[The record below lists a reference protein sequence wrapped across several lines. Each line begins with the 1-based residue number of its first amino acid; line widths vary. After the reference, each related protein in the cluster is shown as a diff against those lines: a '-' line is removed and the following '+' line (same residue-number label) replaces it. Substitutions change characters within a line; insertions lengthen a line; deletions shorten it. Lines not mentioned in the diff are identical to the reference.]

1 MNSNGAKKQ
10 DVKEFAKTVGV
21 EKRSGVLSGIR
32 DVAAALISRTKS
44 FADSIREYSTDENIS
59 DNVQSR
65 VSVILR
71 PAIIALTAF
80 LFAKGEIAP
89 GVRPMGFALLCACG
103 DYIAAALCGAVLG
116 ATIRGDGFAVSA
128 AAYAAAA
135 ALRALAG
142 GYVLSGSLAEGMI
155 RAQSKK
161 RLFTLPG
168 ASNSV
173 NLRVIISC
181 VPAVAYGAYHTIAS
195 GYTPASLAVAL
206 STCIACPVLTFL
218 YAGVFGGKNVEPRYA
233 EAGIGAVLVSIVFAL
248 RGDVILN
255 LNLSVLA
262 GYAVTLFVSRT
273 RGWLKGT
280 LIGLLA
286 GLTLEAASVPVY
298 AAAGV
303 AAGLLWWLSPF
314 VAVAAG
320 MMTSFSWCV
329 YAGGYTMLLN
339 FMPEMIICS
348 AVIVPLVKAGVIV
361 DSKKSSSKV
370 SSISGKAFDPGI
382 LLRDEETSDALE
394 GTVQSFSILSETLGR
409 LSERLKSPSI
419 YDIKQLCSDTCE
431 KYCRRCKSKDVCRV
445 RDPEAAEEA
454 LCSMAVA
461 LSERGYAT
469 VSDIPDYFKR
479 RCVEFEKI
487 AEAVSTAYAESVE
500 ARLKSDKTEI
510 IAFDYSAMRDVVHD
524 IAARREEA
532 GTLDEA
538 LSHALR
544 DELKAYG
551 IVSERVAV
559 IGGRR
564 RSVFIYGLHMRGM
577 TAGGD
582 DMRKI
587 VSEFCHGVFSP
598 PEFTIDGSEVCAS
611 LTEMAQIGVSHAAFT
626 LEKAGSRA
634 NGDIAAAFD
643 CRDDK
648 FCALISDGMGSGRE
662 AALTSGTC
670 ALFLETMLKNGNSA
684 PVALKMLNAMIRAR
698 GIECP
703 ATIDLL
709 ELDLV
714 RGCAKFYKSGAAPTF
729 VRRGDDLYRI
739 KSKTAPIGIIKTLD
753 AERTTFNVKVGDI
766 IVMIS
771 DGVAPDDNECPW
783 LYTMICA
790 DDFTDLAASARSIAE
805 RARRQ
810 NTKSD
815 DITVLVVKVTSP
827 SSEETI

>member
-1 MNSNGAKKQ
+1 MNSNGVKKQ
-10 DVKEFAKTVGV
+10 EVEKTVRV

-32 DVAAALISRTKS
+32 EATSAVICRAKS
-44 FADSIREYSTDENIS
+44 FADSIREYNTDGSIS

-65 VSVILR
+65 VLIILR
-71 PAIIALTAF
+71 PAIIALISF
-80 LFAKGEIAP
+80 LFAKGELAP

-116 ATIRGDGFAVSA
+116 AAMQGDGFAVSA

-142 GYVLSGSLAEGMI
+142 GYILSGSVADSI
-155 RAQSKK
+155 AKKQTKK
-161 RLFTLPG
+161 RWLILPR

-173 NLRVIISC
+173 NIRVIISC
-181 VPAVAYGAYHTIAS
+181 VPAVAYGSYYSIIS
-195 GYTPASLAVAL
+195 GYTLASLAVAL
-206 STCIACPVLTFL
+206 SMCIACPVLTFL
-218 YAGVFGGKNVEPRYA
+218 YAGAFGGKNVEPRYA
-233 EAGIGAVLVSIVFAL
+233 EAAIGTVLLSIVFAL
-248 RGDVILN
+248 RGVVILS

-262 GYAVTLFVSRT
+262 GYAITLFVSRT
-273 RGWLKGT
+273 RGWLKGI

-286 GLTLEAASVPVY
+286 GMTLEAALVPVY
-298 AAAGV
+298 AAAGI

-348 AVIVPLVKAGVIV
+348 AVIVPLVKVGVIA
-361 DSKKSSSKV
+361 DSKKSSSKA
-370 SSISGKAFDPGI
+370 SSLPGKALDPAM
-382 LLRDEETSDALE
+382 LLRDEETTDALE
-394 GTVQSFSILSETLGR
+394 GTVQSFSVLSETLGR

-419 YDIKQLCSDTCE
+419 YDIKQLCYDTCE
-431 KYCRRCKSKDVCRV
+431 KYCRRCKIKDACRI

-461 LSERGYAT
+461 LSERGYAA

-479 RCVEFEKI
+479 RCTELEKLT
-487 AEAVSTAYAESVE
+487 EAVSAAYAESVE
-500 ARLKSDKTEI
+500 ARLKTDKTEI
-510 IAFDYSAMRDVVHD
+510 IAFDYGAMRDVVHD
-524 IAARREEA
+524 ITARREEA

-559 IGGRR
+559 VGGRR

-582 DMRKI
+582 DMREI
-587 VSEFCHGVFSP
+587 VSRFCRGVFSS
-598 PEFTIDGSEVCAS
+598 PEFTIDGSEVCAT
-611 LTEMAQIGVSHAAFT
+611 LTEKAQIGVSHAAYT
-626 LEKAGSRA
+626 LEKVGSRA
-634 NGDIAAAFD
+634 NGDIAAAFY
-643 CRDDK
+643 CRNDK

-670 ALFLETMLKNGNSA
+670 ALFIETMMKNGNSA
-684 PVALKMLNAMIRAR
+684 PVTLKMLNAMICAR

-709 ELDLV
+709 ELDLI

-729 VRRGDDLYRI
+729 VRRSDDLYRI

-753 AERTTFNVKVGDI
+753 AERTTFDVKVGDI

-771 DGVAPDDNECPW
+771 DGVVPADNECPW

-790 DDFTDLAASARSIAE
+790 DDFTDLSVSARSIAE

-810 NTKSD
+810 NAKSD
-815 DITVLVVKVTSP
+815 DATVLIVKVTPP
-827 SSEETI
+827 SLEETIS